1 MNTKFKKI
9 TSVTKIQKN
18 SKVVNFS
25 VSKNENYL
33 ANGILT
39 HNCYMKRHKP
49 QGLDVAKNIGDILT
63 AINNHVYFLA
73 DVIKPNQ
80 TDPEFITY
88 DISCNEDFALHSK
101 FYDWKK
107 IFQFF
112 VDHPV
117 AKASFATKV
126 IPINLLDFDPKGK
139 VRIRFSLMPQATKEL
154 LEPNTPDIVDRI
166 KSINAFIEAGYDV
179 HVNFSPVI
187 VYKNWLEDYEEL
199 FMMLEDYVDNSYKN
213 QVLAEVIFLTH
224 NKKKHLYNIENNI
237 SGEHL
242 LWNPEMQEI
251 KISQYGGENIR
262 YKLGLKQRWIEEFK
276 ALHNKVIPWNRIRYI
291 F

>member
-179 HVNFSPVI
+179 HVNFSPVV

-224 NKKKHLYNIENNI
+224 NKKKHIYNSENNI

-276 ALHNKVIPWNRIRYI
+276 TLHNKVIPWNRIRYI